1 MSPILSLSSEQP
13 RWWRTWSMAAA
24 LGTALVAFSL
34 LTGVSSS
41 VSAAPATQCNGEQ
54 NGGGTQVACTVT
66 VVNYVTSTG
75 TISNVAPST
84 VVITRCVG
92 ASGPVSTLTCTTT
105 TLTSTEPVVLVQQC
119 NGSANGGGGTVRCS
133 ATVTNNFSGAPA
145 GPIVSATNY
154 ACIGSVITGTGAPGT
169 CTPVNTPGVT
179 SVTAATIGQCNGSG
193 NGGTSV
199 GFTCTGA
206 TGSTM
211 TSTLPVN
218 IDQCNGSGNGGGSLV
233 ICSASVT
240 NVVMATPPTP
250 TPVPAVVATP
260 LPTAA
265 PPVAVATPV
274 ASVTPPVA
282 VATPVTS
289 VTPPT
294 LPAIGVP
301 TPIVPRPAPT
311 GNAGLLAPAAGPSL
325 WLVGLLAVGTI
336 GLGVSARQVVR
347 ARAER

>member
-1 MSPILSLSSEQP
+1 MIPTLSLSSEQP
-13 RWWRTWSMAAA
+13 RWWRTWSIAAA

-66 VVNYVTSTG
+66 VVNYVTSAG
-75 TISNVAPST
+75 TISTAGPST

-154 ACIGSVITGTGAPGT
+154 ACIGSVITGTGASGI

-179 SVTAATIGQCNGSG
+179 SVTAATIGQCDGSG

-199 GFTCTGA
+199 WFTCTGA

-240 NVVMATPPTP
+240 NVVMATLPTP
-250 TPVPAVVATP
+250 TRVPAVVATP

-274 ASVTPPVA
+274 A
-282 VATPVTS
+282 S

-325 WLVGLLAVGTI
+325 WLVGLLAVGAI

-347 ARAER
+347 ARADR